1 MKQMKLNMVCE
12 FQLLRSEVN
21 QLAILQGWPR
31 ISTWDCREQIQLA
44 VREGIELKA
53 LGLQVKLLNCSAM
66 LPPMLTTFSY
76 ALIMIL
82 K

>member
-1 MKQMKLNMVCE
+1 MKQMEHNMVCE
-12 FQLLRSEVN
+12 FQLVRSEAN

-31 ISTWDCREQIQLA
+31 ISTWDYREQIQLA
-44 VREGIELKA
+44 LWEGIELRA
-53 LGLQVKLLNCSAM
+53 LGLQVKLLNRSAT

-76 ALIMIL
+76 ALIMVL